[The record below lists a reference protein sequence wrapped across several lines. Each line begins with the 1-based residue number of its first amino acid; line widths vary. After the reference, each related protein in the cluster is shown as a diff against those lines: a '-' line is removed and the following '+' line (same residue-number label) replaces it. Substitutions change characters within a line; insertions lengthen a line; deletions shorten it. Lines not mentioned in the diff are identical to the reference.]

1 MPMRPKIGLALGA
14 GGAKG
19 LAHIGV
25 LQVLTNENIPIDM
38 IAGSSMGAII
48 GAAYAAGADLQLM
61 EKLALNLNQALFLDV
76 NLPRLGLLKGDN
88 AMAIIRLLTH
98 NKKFS
103 ELNIPLA
110 IVATDI
116 ERGEKVIFREGDVA
130 SAVRASMSVPG
141 VFNPVCINDRL
152 LVDGAVT
159 ERLPVGILK
168 EMGADIIIGV
178 DVKLWSPQ
186 KIEINNIYAVIMQS
200 IEIMEREACKPCLE
214 LCDVIINPDVS
225 DISTA
230 DFSKAGEC
238 IKRGRLAAENKI
250 ELIKRVIEGF
260 APKHNC

>member
-1 MPMRPKIGLALGA
+1 MGPKIGLALGA

-25 LQVLTNENIPIDM
+25 LQVLAREKIPIDM
-38 IAGSSMGAII
+38 ISGSSMGAII
-48 GAAYAAGADLQLM
+48 GAAYAAGSDLVLM
-61 EKLALNLNQALFLDV
+61 EKLALNLNQALFLDITF
-76 NLPRLGLLKGDN
+76 PRMGLLKGDK
-88 AMAIIRLLTH
+88 ALAIIRLLTH

-116 ERGEKVIFREGDVA
+116 ERGEKIIFREGDVA
-130 SAVRASMSVPG
+130 PAVRASMSVPG
-141 VFNPVCINDRL
+141 VFQPVCMNNKM

-178 DVKLWSPQ
+178 DVKLWSTQ

-200 IEIMEREACKPCLE
+200 IEILEREACKPCLE
-214 LCDVIINPDVS
+214 LCDVIITPDVS
-225 DISTA
+225 HISAA
-230 DFSKAGEC
+230 DFSKAAEC
-238 IKRGRLAAENKI
+238 ISQGRAAAESKI
-250 ELIKRVIEGF
+250 ELIRKVIDEFPGYKEG
-260 APKHNC
+260 

>member
-1 MPMRPKIGLALGA
+1 MYPKIGLALGA

-25 LQVLTNENIPIDM
+25 LQVLTKENIPINM

-61 EKLALNLNQALFLDV
+61 EKLALNLNQSLFLDV

-88 AMAIIRLLTH
+88 AMALIRLLTH

-110 IVATDI
+110 VVATDI

-141 VFNPVCINDRL
+141 VFNPVLIKDRL
-152 LVDGAVT
+152 LVDGAVS
-159 ERLPVGILK
+159 ERLPVGILQ

-178 DVKLWSPQ
+178 DVKIWSSQ
-186 KIEINNIYAVIMQS
+186 KVEINNIYAVIMQS
-200 IEIMEREACKPCLE
+200 IEILEREACKASLD
-214 LCDVIINPDVS
+214 LCDVLISPDVS
-225 DISTA
+225 HVSTA

-238 IKRGRLAAENKI
+238 IERGRLAAKSKI
-250 ELIKRVIEGF
+250 EMIKRVIEDF
-260 APKHNC
+260 VSKHSC